1 MIIWFDIKLS
11 ICVVFLNFLLY
22 VLTFKCDV
30 KQLAHS
36 YGCFKQYE
44 MLFDIWKVFKEP
56 QVGLSELAKVTEH
69 EIELTTLLLMSLL
82 IYLFAF

>member
-1 MIIWFDIKLS
+1 MCGFFKFSL
-11 ICVVFLNFLLY
+11 ICAHFQ
-22 VLTFKCDV
+22 CDV

-36 YGCFKQYE
+36 YGYFKQYE
-44 MLFDIWKVFKEP
+44 MLSDIWKVFKEP